1 MAGLLDD
8 YMAQVQDYKKA
19 GSIGA
24 GLLADRPNL
33 ELGQQ
38 GLLSQMQS
46 AESEYLNRIS
56 DPLTYYQQN
65 PEAQG
70 LLNVSPELDLLDL
83 ATGGGKATFIGQMA
97 KTFNKPALALAKD
110 MSSKGATRDDIWK
123 ATGNLGSPTY
133 KDVDG
138 NWKQEISDEAYQYI
152 EPESL
157 ANSVKG
163 IPDSAT
169 AQLNMIRNASDREL
183 DQLVEL
189 TAFDGTPQEY
199 QTEAIRNIYNEMY
212 DITKGKFPSSEIN
225 IHPEFSAAY
234 PNSDLSTIEYRN
246 RVGFSDGVLGQFEP
260 ETGNAILKANN
271 PAAKSTMAHERQ
283 HYIQEQ
289 ENFAKGGS
297 PDGPFQAGQLSQLM
311 SNMIKRLKDNPANK
325 DVSRDAINEHA
336 YRLVNSADERIK
348 AYKNLAGE
356 AEARN
361 VQKRLDMTM
370 ANRIDNPPWT
380 TLDVLE
386 KDLTV
391 GGLLNLKNL
400 GLY

>member
-1 MAGLLDD
+1 MGLLND

-24 GLLADRPNL
+24 GLLADRPDL
-33 ELGQQ
+33 ELGPQ

-46 AESEYLNRIS
+46 AEARYMERVN
-56 DPLTYYQQN
+56 DPLPYYRQN

-97 KTFNKPALALAKD
+97 KTFNKKALALAKD
-110 MSSKGATRDDIWK
+110 MSNKGASRDQIWT

-138 NWKQEISDEAYQYI
+138 RWKQEISDESYQYI

-157 ANSVKG
+157 SSSIGGMPNNLS
-163 IPDSAT
+163 S
-169 AQLNMIRNASDREL
+169 QLDMIRNASTKDL
-183 DQLVEL
+183 KFFSDLV
-189 TAFDGTPQEY
+189 DYKGTPDQY
-199 QTEAIRNIYNEMY
+199 QAESLKNIYGEMY
-212 DITKGKFPSSEIN
+212 DITKGKFLSGNVN

-234 PNSDLSTIEYRN
+234 PDSDLSIIEYRN
-246 RVGFSDGVLGQFEP
+246 RVGFNDGVLGQFEP
-260 ETGNAILKANN
+260 ETGNAILKTNN

-289 ENFAKGGS
+289 EGFAKGGS
-297 PDGPFQAGQLSQLM
+297 PTGPFQEGQLRQLM
-311 SNMIKRLKDNPANK
+311 SNMVKRLKNNPANK
-325 DVSRDAINEHA
+325 NVSKDAINEHA
-336 YRLVNSADERIK
+336 FRLINSADERIK

-370 ANRIDNPPWT
+370 ADRINSPPWKT
-380 TLDVLE
+380 RDVLE
-386 KDLTV
+386 EDLTV
-391 GGLLNLKNL
+391 GGFLNLKDL

>member
-1 MAGLLDD
+1 MGLLDD

-19 GSIGA
+19 GSIGT
-24 GLLADRPNL
+24 GLLADRPDL
-33 ELGQQ
+33 ELGPQ

-46 AESEYLNRIS
+46 AEARYMERVN
-56 DPLTYYQQN
+56 DPLPYYRQN

-97 KTFNKPALALAKD
+97 KTFNKKALALAKD
-110 MSSKGATRDDIWK
+110 MSNKGASRDDIWK

-138 NWKQEISDEAYQYI
+138 KWKQEISDDAYQYI

-169 AQLNMIRNASDREL
+169 AELNMIRNASNREL

-234 PNSDLSTIEYRN
+234 PDSDLSIIEYRN
-246 RVGFSDGVLGQFEP
+246 RVGFNDGVLGQFEP
-260 ETGNAILKANN
+260 ETGNAILKTNN

-289 ENFAKGGS
+289 EGFAKGGS
-297 PDGPFQAGQLSQLM
+297 PTGPFQEGQLRQLM
-311 SNMIKRLKDNPANK
+311 SNMVKRLKNNPANK
-325 DVSRDAINEHA
+325 NVSKDAINEHA
-336 YRLVNSADERIK
+336 FRLINSADERIK

-370 ANRIDNPPWT
+370 ADRINSPPWKT
-380 TLDVLE
+380 RDVLE
-386 KDLTV
+386 EDLTV
-391 GGLLNLKNL
+391 GGFLNLKDL

>member
-1 MAGLLDD
+1 MSLLDD

-24 GLLADRPNL
+24 GLLADRPDL
-33 ELGQQ
+33 ELGPQ

-46 AESEYLNRIS
+46 AEARYMERVN
-56 DPLTYYQQN
+56 DPLPYYRQN

-97 KTFNKPALALAKD
+97 KTFNKKALALAKD
-110 MSSKGATRDDIWK
+110 MSNKGASRDQIWS

-138 NWKQEISDEAYQYI
+138 RWKQEISDESYQYI

-157 ANSVKG
+157 NSSIG
-163 IPDSAT
+163 GMPNNLSS
-169 AQLNMIRNASDREL
+169 QLDMIRNASTKDL
-183 DQLVEL
+183 KFFSDLV
-189 TAFDGTPQEY
+189 DYKGTPDQY
-199 QTEAIRNIYNEMY
+199 QAESLKNIYGEMY
-212 DITKGKFPSSEIN
+212 DITKGKFLSGNVN
-225 IHPEFSAAY
+225 IHPEFSSAY
-234 PNSDLSTIEYRN
+234 PASDISTIKYKN
-246 RVGFSDGVLGQFEP
+246 TVGFSDGVLGQLDP
-260 ETGNAILKANN
+260 ETGNATLKVNN
-271 PAAKSTMAHERQ
+271 PDARSTMAHERQ

-297 PDGPFQAGQLSQLM
+297 PAGPFQQGQLSQLM
-311 SNMIKRLKDNPANK
+311 SNMVKRLKDNPANK
-325 DVSRDAINEHA
+325 DVSMDAINEHA
-336 YRLVNSADERIK
+336 YRLVNSPDERIE

-391 GGLLNLKNL
+391 GGLLNLKDL

>member
-1 MAGLLDD
+1 MSLLDD

-19 GSIGA
+19 GSIGV

-33 ELGQQ
+33 ELGKQ

-46 AESEYLNRIS
+46 AEAEYLKRVS
-56 DPLTYYQQN
+56 DPLPYYQQN

-70 LLNVSPELDLLDL
+70 LLTVSPELDLLDL

-97 KTFNKPALALAKD
+97 KTFNKRALSLAKD
-110 MSSKGATRDDIWK
+110 MSSKGASRDDIWK
-123 ATGNLGSPTY
+123 ATGSLGSPTY

-138 NWKQEISDEAYQYI
+138 KWKQEISDENYQYI
-152 EPESL
+152 EPQSL

-163 IPDSAT
+163 IPDSTT

-199 QTEAIRNIYNEMY
+199 QTEAIRNIYKEMY
-212 DITKGKFPSSEIN
+212 DITKGKFPSSEVN

-234 PNSDLSTIEYRN
+234 PASDLSTIQYKN
-246 RVGFSDGVLGQFEP
+246 GIGFSDGILGQFDP
-260 ETGNAILKANN
+260 ETGNAILKVNN
-271 PAAKSTMAHERQ
+271 PKAKSTMAHERQ

-289 ENFAKGGS
+289 EGFAKGGS
-297 PDGPFQAGQLSQLM
+297 PTGPFQKGQLSQLM
-311 SNMIKRLKDNPANK
+311 SDMVERLKSHPANK
-325 DVSRDAINEHA
+325 DVSMDSIREHA
-336 YRLVNSADERIK
+336 YRLVNSPDERVK
-348 AYKNLAGE
+348 SYKNLAGE

-361 VQKRLDMTM
+361 VQKRLDYTM
-370 ANRIDNPPWT
+370 ADRINNPPWT
-380 TLDVLE
+380 TRDVLE

-391 GGLLNLKNL
+391 GGLLNFKDL

>member
-1 MAGLLDD
+1 MGLLND

-19 GSIGA
+19 GSIGT
-24 GLLADRPNL
+24 GLLADRPDL
-33 ELGQQ
+33 ELGPQ

-46 AESEYLNRIS
+46 AEARYMERVN
-56 DPLTYYQQN
+56 DPLPYYRQN

-97 KTFNKPALALAKD
+97 KTFNKKALALAKD
-110 MSSKGATRDDIWK
+110 MSNKGASRNQIWT

-138 NWKQEISDEAYQYI
+138 KWKQEISDESYQYI

-157 ANSVKG
+157 NSSIG
-163 IPDSAT
+163 GMPNNLSS
-169 AQLNMIRNASDREL
+169 QLDMIRNASTKDL
-183 DQLVEL
+183 KFFSDLVEYK
-189 TAFDGTPQEY
+189 GTPDQY
-199 QTEAIRNIYNEMY
+199 QAESLKNIYGEMY
-212 DITKGKFPSSEIN
+212 DITKGKFLSGNVN

-234 PNSDLSTIEYRN
+234 PDSDLSIIEYRN
-246 RVGFSDGVLGQFEP
+246 RVGFNDGVLGQFEP

-289 ENFAKGGS
+289 EGFAKGGS
-297 PDGPFQAGQLSQLM
+297 PTGPFQEGQLRQLM
-311 SNMIKRLKDNPANK
+311 SNMVKRLKNNPANK
-325 DVSRDAINEHA
+325 NVSKDAINEHA
-336 YRLVNSADERIK
+336 FRLINSADERIK

-370 ANRIDNPPWT
+370 ADRINSPPWKT
-380 TLDVLE
+380 RDVLE
-386 KDLTV
+386 EDLTV
-391 GGLLNLKNL
+391 GGFLNLKDL

>member
-1 MAGLLDD
+1 MEQQRRYEA
-8 YMAQVQDYKKA
+8 A
-19 GSIGA
+19 GSIGT
-24 GLLADRPNL
+24 GLLVDRPDL
-33 ELGQQ
+33 SLGKD

-46 AESEYLNRIS
+46 AEARYMERVN
-56 DPLTYYQQN
+56 DPLPYYRQN

-97 KTFNKPALALAKD
+97 KTFNKKALALAKD
-110 MSSKGATRDDIWK
+110 MSNKGASRDQIWT

-138 NWKQEISDEAYQYI
+138 KWKQEISDESYQYI

-157 ANSVKG
+157 NSSIG
-163 IPDSAT
+163 GMPNNLSS
-169 AQLNMIRNASDREL
+169 QLDMIRNASTKDL
-183 DQLVEL
+183 KFFSDLV
-189 TAFDGTPQEY
+189 DYKGTPDQY
-199 QTEAIRNIYNEMY
+199 QAESLKNIYGEMY
-212 DITKGKFPSSEIN
+212 DITKGKFLSGNVN

-234 PNSDLSTIEYRN
+234 PDSDLSIIEYRN
-246 RVGFSDGVLGQFEP
+246 RVGFNDGVLGQFEP
-260 ETGNAILKANN
+260 ETGNAILKTNN

-289 ENFAKGGS
+289 EGFAKGGS
-297 PDGPFQAGQLSQLM
+297 PTGPFQEGQLRQLM
-311 SNMIKRLKDNPANK
+311 SNMVKRLKNNPANK
-325 DVSRDAINEHA
+325 NVSKDAINEHA
-336 YRLVNSADERIK
+336 FRLINSADERIK

-370 ANRIDNPPWT
+370 ADRINSPPWKT
-380 TLDVLE
+380 RDVLE
-386 KDLTV
+386 EDLTV
-391 GGLLNLKNL
+391 GGFLNLKDL